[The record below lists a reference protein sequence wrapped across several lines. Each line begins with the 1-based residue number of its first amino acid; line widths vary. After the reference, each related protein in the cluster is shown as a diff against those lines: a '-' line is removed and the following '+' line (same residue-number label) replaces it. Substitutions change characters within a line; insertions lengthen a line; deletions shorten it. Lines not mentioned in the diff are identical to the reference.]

1 MYNKSYQAQQNRGT
15 VPNMG
20 QWRIRWSLPS
30 TSDSATMMNTEVV
43 DYTNFDGHT
52 YRFASTSKKENESK
66 YLCNKYRLAGET
78 ALWGTRRQSM
88 NGGGTTPG
96 ERCPGT
102 LIVQHEFGMSG
113 GDHPYIKVE
122 HKCVDNREV
131 TSAVARGVKDD
142 RPQLERISPN
152 IKYEVR
158 NTTVL

>member
-1 MYNKSYQAQQNRGT
+1 MVVAKRTATAAAMAES
-15 VPNMG
+15 
-20 QWRIRWSLPS
+20 S
-30 TSDSATMMNTEVV
+30 TTTMRTEVV
-43 DYTNFDGHT
+43 DYTNFDEHT
-52 YRFASTSKKENESK
+52 YRFSSTSKKENESR
-66 YLCNKYRLAGET
+66 YLRNKYRVAGET

-122 HKCVDNREV
+122 HKCVDNRDV

-152 IKYEVR
+152 IEYGNYLSRKGMCVC
-158 NTTVL
+158 VLSSGYRG